1 MQQPALQRDDQSTV
15 ELVLVQE
22 LVQEPELPAPPSVME
37 LELQLELE
45 LLLAIA
51 SRVMPLVVPTELV
64 PELVPESVPETMV
77 VQLRAAPPAC
87 LGHRPPEAQ
96 RPSDDQMPRHH
107 PDQHPRN
114 RT

>member
-64 PELVPESVPETMV
+64 PESVPETMV
-77 VQLRAAPPAC
+77 VQLRTAPAC

-96 RPSDDQMPRHH
+96 RPSDDQMPRRH
-107 PDQHPRN
+107 PDPHPRN

>member
-45 LLLAIA
+45 LQQAQLH
-51 SRVMPLVVPTELV
+51 
-64 PELVPESVPETMV
+64 
-77 VQLRAAPPAC
+77 VQLQLYVLLLMDLEELA
-87 LGHRPPEAQ
+87 G
-96 RPSDDQMPRHH
+96 
-107 PDQHPRN
+107 
-114 RT
+114 